1 MDDEHDE
8 ILSSGPPRH
17 AKVGGQLG
25 DFSVPELRRA
35 TWQEGNGLE
44 YLSVG
49 PAYGRLFRRH
59 GGQGQQTDA

>member
-1 MDDEHDE
+1 MDNERNDLLRCG
-8 ILSSGPPRH
+8 IARH
-17 AKVGGQLG
+17 AKVGCQLG

-35 TWQEGNGLE
+35 MWQERNGLE